1 MHCHLWPSFP
11 LTCIFW
17 GYIPHFWT
25 SPKSLFSGMSWC
37 TDWNCFGKNLSGLH
51 VDASKCT
58 GASVPET
65 GGTYLAGCS
74 CEKGGV
80 RGESWPILANL
91 GLQVLKK
98 TGPNSTVPQGLQTQH
113 CEWFRIV
120 GDVLER
126 FTNGAPGREILL
138 FFFSIFER
146 LESAREDMSHLNRH
160 DAVSFQISGGA
171 VHG

>member
-1 MHCHLWPSFP
+1 MGWIHGIISFWCIYIYIIFIFEISLSGLGWGKLNDKPSTSRKQGLWSTGYTVNNGIPIAMGMMPMMYWVYHITPKSPMHYHLWPSFP
-11 LTCIFW
+11 LTWIFW

-37 TDWNCFGKNLSGLH
+37 TDWNCFAKNLSGLH

-80 RGESWPILANL
+80 RGESWPILAS
-91 GLQVLKK
+91 K
-98 TGPNSTVPQGLQTQH
+98 
-113 CEWFRIV
+113 F
-120 GDVLER
+120 
-126 FTNGAPGREILL
+126 
-138 FFFSIFER
+138 
-146 LESAREDMSHLNRH
+146 
-160 DAVSFQISGGA
+160 
-171 VHG
+171 